1 MALLR
6 AQLARS
12 LAARVGRLGACRTSA
27 SEASATPLPEWAGAG
42 QEVEEAQS
50 PPAAYFTSLAAHER
64 AASRVFRR
72 SWLLAAR
79 AEQVASP
86 GQVRGPCCCCTRHR
100 ARSSAPNSSLT
111 RAGGLQRA
119 SRWAALC
126 TDTRRRRR
134 AARVSQRVPPPCGS
148 RGSAGSERG
157 GRGPRVL
164 LPWLD
169 LHVGRAPGQ
178 SPAAARHPQLEIGRL
193 GARPAARRHVGA
205 LCLCQRR
212 GAAPRRRRRS
222 LAGRRGRGSSAGRG
236 GGRPARARGEP
247 RVLAAVQ
254 LGSRD

>member
-157 GRGPRVL
+157 GRQRSWAP
-164 LPWLD
+164 PND
-169 LHVGRAPGQ
+169 PHRA
-178 SPAAARHPQLEIGRL
+178 
-193 GARPAARRHVGA
+193 
-205 LCLCQRR
+205 
-212 GAAPRRRRRS
+212 
-222 LAGRRGRGSSAGRG
+222 
-236 GGRPARARGEP
+236 PARAAASPVKRLPPLVGDGEEAGERVEQLVCNAAACTTQWGGWGRSNRG
-247 RVLAAVQ
+247 
-254 LGSRD
+254 